1 MHQVDSRYGR
11 PGRDPGLLG
20 LLAHVWAAGKFEDWD
35 GARLEDEG
43 AVAVCRH
50 LPGHI
55 VHR

>member
-1 MHQVDSRYGR
+1 MHKVDSRYGR